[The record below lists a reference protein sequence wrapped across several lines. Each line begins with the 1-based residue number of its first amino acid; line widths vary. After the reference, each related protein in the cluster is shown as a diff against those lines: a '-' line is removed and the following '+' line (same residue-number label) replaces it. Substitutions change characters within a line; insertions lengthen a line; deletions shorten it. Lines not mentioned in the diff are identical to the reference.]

1 MQAGGIT
8 REFIRTLALTQ
19 GVTLPENRLDAVLKQ
34 YQSFL
39 QSLARMLWMPDNQ
52 NALVRV
58 SNLRKVLQSHSQR
71 ATSVFVHP

>member
-39 QSLARMLWMPDNQ
+39 QSLARMESLPLPREAEPEILFTHQMGSDAVEPP
-52 NALVRV
+52 
-58 SNLRKVLQSHSQR
+58 KGK
-71 ATSVFVHP
+71 